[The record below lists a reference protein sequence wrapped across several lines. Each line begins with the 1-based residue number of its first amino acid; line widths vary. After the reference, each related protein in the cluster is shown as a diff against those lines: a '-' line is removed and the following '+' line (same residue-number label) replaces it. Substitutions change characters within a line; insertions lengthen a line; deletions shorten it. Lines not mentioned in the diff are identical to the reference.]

1 MYDMFAYCHKAI
13 AINLPNF
20 KKTKINNMQGIFFQ
34 DFELKYINLSNN
46 EKYIKCYNTCK
57 SYDEE
62 GNENNNRR

>member
-34 DFELKYINLSNN
+34 DFELKYINLSNF
-46 EKYIKCYNTCK
+46 EVSSSSITTIR
-57 SYDEE
+57 SAF
-62 GNENNNRR
+62 